1 MNILI
6 QGGRLIDPAN
16 AVDGP
21 FDLYLQQ
28 GRVAAVG
35 TAPDGFIADH
45 TINATGQVVCP
56 GFIDLQA
63 FLAEPGM
70 TQKGNIASEG
80 AAAAAGGITSLCC
93 SPVTQPVLDSPAVA
107 RLITDR
113 AAESGKVRVL
123 PLGALTKG
131 LEGQQLSN
139 MVALKEAGCVALTN
153 AGFGIDSSQ
162 TLLRCLEYAATHDLL
177 VFVRPNEPVLGQ
189 GCAHDGAAAMRLGLE
204 GIPEVAETLEVSRYL
219 LLAEQAGARLHFGQ
233 LSCERSVLM
242 IEQARERGQPVSSDV
257 AVHQL
262 LLDDSCLEGFDG
274 HYHLRPPLRSEADRA
289 GLRTGLVRGSLDA
302 LSSDHQPQD
311 AAAKAAPFSV
321 TEPGMIGL
329 QTLLPLGLQLVG
341 QQLLALPQLVALLS
355 SQPAQILGL
364 DSGQL
369 AVGAVADIC
378 IFDPEQRWSLDQ
390 DSNCSQS
397 QNTPYWQQPLVGR
410 VSHTLLA
417 GELSYRHSE

>member
-1 MNILI
+1 MNTHI

-16 AVDGP
+16 GIDQQL
-21 FDLYLQQ
+21 DLYLQD
-28 GRVAAVG
+28 GCVAAVG
-35 TAPDGFIADH
+35 QAPAGFVAER
-45 TINATGQVVCP
+45 TIDATGQIVCP
-56 GFIDLQA
+56 GLIDLQA
-63 FLAEPGM
+63 FLAEPGL
-70 TQKGNIASEG
+70 TQKGTIASES

-113 AAESGKVRVL
+113 SAEAGKVRVL

-131 LEGQQLSN
+131 LEGEQLSN

-153 AGFGIDSSQ
+153 AGFGIDNSQ

-177 VFVRPNEPVLGQ
+177 VFVRANEPVLGA
-189 GCAHDGAAAMRLGLE
+189 GCAHDGATAMRLGLE

-219 LLAEQAGARLHFGQ
+219 LLAERAGARLHFGQ
-233 LSCERSVLM
+233 LSCERSILL
-242 IEQARERGQPVSSDV
+242 IEQARDRGQSVSADV

-274 HYHLRPPLRSEADRA
+274 RYHLRPPLRSEGDRA
-289 GLRTGLVRGSLDA
+289 GLRAGLVRGGLSA

-329 QTLLPLGLQLVG
+329 QTLLPLGLQLVA
-341 QQLLALPQLVALLS
+341 QQLLELPQLVALLS
-355 SQPAQILGL
+355 SKPAQLLGL
-364 DSGQL
+364 DVGQL

-378 IFDPEQRWSLDQ
+378 IFDPQQRWTLDQ
-390 DSNCSQS
+390 DSSYSQS
-397 QNTPYWQQPLVGR
+397 QNTPYWGQSLTGQ

-417 GELSYRHSE
+417 GELSYSR